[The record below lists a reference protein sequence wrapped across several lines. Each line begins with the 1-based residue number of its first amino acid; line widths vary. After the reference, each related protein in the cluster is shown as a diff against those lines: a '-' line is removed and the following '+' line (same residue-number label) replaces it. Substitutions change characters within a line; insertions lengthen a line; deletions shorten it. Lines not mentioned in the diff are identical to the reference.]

1 MLALVA
7 AALTSGCAPVTRIVD
22 SGGGRWLDS
31 VLPLEGGTRRYR
43 LYIPSAWDG
52 RRRLP
57 LVVMLHGCTQNPEDF
72 AAGSAMNESAER
84 EGVLVA
90 YPEQPATANVRT
102 CWNWF
107 DSAHQHAGAGE
118 PAIIASITRAV
129 MADRNADPGRV
140 YVAGISAG
148 GAMAAIMGVAY
159 PELYAGVGI
168 HSGVPFAAATSVAQ
182 ALPAMQGKPVGALVA
197 PFAPSARKPAL
208 IVLHGESDA
217 IVSPA
222 NAELIAAQWRANSS
236 AAARDSGVSGGY
248 AWKLWRDHDA
258 RVELWMISGLG
269 HAWSGG
275 NSAGTFADANGP
287 RAADVVLQFFLA
299 HPASESGG

>member
-7 AALTSGCAPVTRIVD
+7 AAITSGCAPVTRIVD
-22 SGGGRWLDS
+22 GGGGQWLES

-43 LYIPSAWDG
+43 LYVPSAWDG

-72 AAGSAMNESAER
+72 AAGSGMNESAER

-90 YPEQPATANVRT
+90 YPEQPATANART

-118 PAIIASITRAV
+118 PAIIAAITRAV
-129 MADRNADPGRV
+129 MAERNADPGRV
-140 YVAGISAG
+140 YVAGLSAG
-148 GAMAAIMGVAY
+148 GAMAAIMGVTYA
-159 PELYAGVGI
+159 ELYAGAGI
-168 HSGVPFAAATSVAQ
+168 HSGVPFAAATTVAQ
-182 ALPAMQGKPVGALVA
+182 ALPAMQGKPSGPLTTPFRGGAR
-197 PFAPSARKPAL
+197 PPAL

-217 IVSPA
+217 VVSPA
-222 NAELIAAQWRANSS
+222 NAELIAQQWH
-236 AAARDSGVSGGY
+236 AASGSDGLRDSGTTQGY
-248 AWKLWRDHDA
+248 PWRRWRARDG
-258 RVELWMISGLG
+258 RVELWKVDGLG

-275 NSAGTFADANGP
+275 STAGSFADPGGP
-287 RAADVVLQFFLA
+287 RAADAMLHFFLA
-299 HPASESGG
+299 HPARADS

>member
-1 MLALVA
+1 MLAA
-7 AALTSGCAPVTRIVD
+7 AITSACAPVTRMGD
-22 SGGGRWLDS
+22 GGSGRWLES
-31 VLPLEGGTRRYR
+31 LLPIEGGTRRYR
-43 LYIPSAWDG
+43 LYVPSAWDG

-72 AAGSAMNESAER
+72 AAGSGMNESAER

-90 YPEQPATANVRT
+90 YPEQPATANART

-107 DSAHQHAGAGE
+107 DAAHQHAGAGE

-129 MADRNADPGRV
+129 MVERNADPGRV
-140 YVAGISAG
+140 YVAGLSAG
-148 GAMAAIMGVAY
+148 GAMSAIMGVAY

-168 HSGVPFAAATSVAQ
+168 HSGVPFAAATSVAD
-182 ALPAMQGKPVGALVA
+182 APAAMQGKPSGPLAI
-197 PFAPSARKPAL
+197 PFRGSARPPAL

-217 IVSPA
+217 VVSPA
-222 NAELIAAQWRANSS
+222 NAELIAQQWRAGGSD
-236 AAARDSGVSGGY
+236 ALRDSGTTQGY
-248 AWKLWRDHDA
+248 AWRRWRAHDG
-258 RVELWMISGLG
+258 RVELWKVDGLG

-275 NSAGTFADANGP
+275 STAGSFADPGGP
-287 RAADVVLQFFLA
+287 RAADVMLQFFLA